1 MKKFLQTPL
10 VRIVIAT
17 LFVGAG
23 LAISQIVLNLL
34 RSAFSIANTAVASL
48 LAFLLFIPIPFLT
61 YWIYVRFVERRALTE
76 LGIKDSLREFGLGSL
91 TGFGL
96 FSFVIVTLWVFGYY
110 RVSGSDFALLSLAGA
125 LAGALASAFPQELI
139 FRGVLYRIT
148 EEWLGTWPAVAIS
161 ALLFGL
167 IHLSSQGATLLSA
180 LEVALQ
186 AGILFA
192 AAYALTH
199 RLWITLG
206 LHALWDFANDGIFGV
221 GVAGQ
226 SGQALHGLLQASLNG
241 PELVTGGALGVEA
254 SLVSLV
260 IVFTAGI
267 FMLWIIRQRGLIVS
281 RAK

>member
-1 MKKFLQTPL
+1 MRKFTQFPL

-17 LFVGAG
+17 LFVGVG
-23 LAISQIVLNLL
+23 LAIGQIVLNRL
-34 RSAFSIANTAVASL
+34 RSVFSITDTAVASL
-48 LAFLLFIPIPFLT
+48 LAFLLFIPITYLT
-61 YWIYVRFVERRALTE
+61 YWTYVRFVERRGLAE
-76 LGIKDSLREFGLGSL
+76 LGIKHSLQEFGLGSL

-96 FSFVIVTLWVFGYY
+96 FTSVIVTLWVCGYY
-110 RVSGSDFALLSLAGA
+110 RVSGSSFALLSLAGA
-125 LAGALASAFPQELI
+125 LAGALASAFAQELI
-139 FRGVLYRIT
+139 FRAIVYRIT
-148 EEWLGTWPAVAIS
+148 EEWLGTWPAVATS

-167 IHLSSQGATLLSA
+167 IHLSSAGATFLSA

-199 RLWITLG
+199 RLWVAFG

-226 SGQALHGLLQASLNG
+226 SGQALHGLLQASLKG

-260 IVFTAGI
+260 IVLTAGI
-267 FMLWIIRQRGLIVS
+267 FMLGMIRQRGLIVS